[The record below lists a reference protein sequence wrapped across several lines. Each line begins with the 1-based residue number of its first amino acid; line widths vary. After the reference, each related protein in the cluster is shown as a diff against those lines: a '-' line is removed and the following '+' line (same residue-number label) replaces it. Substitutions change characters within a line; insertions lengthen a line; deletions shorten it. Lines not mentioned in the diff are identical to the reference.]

1 MKKVKATI
9 DAATVTVNA
18 AKELDVQR
26 IERLSNAL
34 VLIADGIDEIT
45 EIGEHDLDGKA
56 ALGFASIVR
65 MCGEDLHM
73 LTPEAKGEAR

>member
-1 MKKVKATI
+1 M
-9 DAATVTVNA
+9 
-18 AKELDVQR
+18 AKPESLKESDYSAVRRLQ

-45 EIGEHDLDGKA
+45 DMGDHDLDGKA

-65 MCGEDLHM
+65 TCGEDLRNFS
-73 LTPEAKGEAR
+73 EKKGECQ